1 MTRDFLPFDEEEI
14 EGTIQERFARVVELC
29 PDHPAIT
36 MGKRT
41 LSYSEL
47 DKASNQI
54 AQAIVAELGV
64 EPEPIPLL
72 IEHGVD
78 IIIALLGVIKAGKFY
93 VAFDLNAS
101 RSGMNSTLSD
111 LQTRLILTDR
121 KNYQLAQTLTVPKNG
136 VINIDEVKTFDTRAL
151 TNVTCTPDTLATITY
166 TSGTTGKP
174 KGAERT
180 HRQCI
185 HTAKTNYTD
194 YRLTLQDRIPF
205 IFFFSSGVSI
215 NMLFGMLLGGA
226 TVYPYDIKKNGVI
239 QFIQWFIQNKFTVLL
254 SSASLFRQF
263 LEHLEQLP
271 DHASLSAVHLVIAA
285 TEQIY
290 PQDIV
295 RFKEVFPET
304 CRLAHPYGLTETAG
318 VTLLFIDR
326 HTEIPL
332 DIVPVG
338 YPVKD
343 QEVFILDE
351 AGQDAGI
358 DCIGEVAVRSRYL
371 SPGYW
376 RRPELNRQKFFSDP
390 EDSDKRIYHTGDL
403 GRLRQDGC
411 LELQGRKDHEINMRG
426 YRMYPPAIA
435 TAITQLDNVRDAIII
450 TRKRQD
456 KDVFLIAYVVPSSGS
471 DLTVSSIRRELA
483 KTIPMWMIPSVFVL
497 LERLPLNT
505 AGKVDRQALPEPD
518 NTRPPLDTP
527 FVPPTT
533 AEEIL
538 LAQIWTKTLEVKPV
552 GIHDNFFELGGHS
565 LSMTEVVAQIKQAR
579 QVELPLEELF
589 TRPTISELAEWLTTH

>member
-36 MGKRT
+36 MGNRT

-72 IEHGVD
+72 FEHGAG

-101 RSGMNSTLSD
+101 RSGMNGTLSD

-136 VINIDEVKTFDTRAL
+136 IINIDEVETFDTRAL

-174 KGAERT
+174 KGAQRT

-185 HTAKTNYTD
+185 NTAKTNHTD
-194 YRLTLQDRIPF
+194 YRITPQDRVPF
-205 IFFFSSGVSI
+205 IFFFSSGVAV
-215 NMLFGMLLGGA
+215 NMLLSLQLSGA

-239 QFIQWFIQNKFTVLL
+239 QFIQWFIQDKFTVLI

-263 LEHLEQLP
+263 LEHLEQLT
-271 DHASLSAVHLVIAA
+271 DHTELSALHLVIAA

-326 HTEIPL
+326 HTEIPS

-343 QEVFILDE
+343 QEVFIL
-351 AGQDAGI
+351 
-358 DCIGEVAVRSRYL
+358 
-371 SPGYW
+371 
-376 RRPELNRQKFFSDP
+376 
-390 EDSDKRIYHTGDL
+390 
-403 GRLRQDGC
+403 
-411 LELQGRKDHEINMRG
+411 
-426 YRMYPPAIA
+426 IA

-565 LSMTEVVAQIKQAR
+565 LSMTEVVAQMKQAR

-589 TRPTISELAEWLTTH
+589 SRPTISELAEWLITH